1 MSKFFFKLQPLLN
14 VKQQMEDNL
23 KNELGKALRQLEKE
37 KAVLAGIK
45 EEKRRH
51 ILEFNEKAGK
61 GISVKTLRDYNVYI
75 SHLNDKILLQKEK
88 VKIASDNV
96 DKIREELLK
105 IIKEREILEKLKE
118 KKFAEFLEE
127 QLKEEQ
133 KINDEIVSYKCASN
147 A

>member
-1 MSKFFFKLQPLLN
+1 MAKFVFKLQPLLN

-23 KNELGKALRQLEKE
+23 KNELGKAIKQLEKE
-37 KAVLAGIK
+37 KAVLAEI
-45 EEKRRH
+45 EDEKSRC
-51 ILEFNEKAGK
+51 IAEFNEKAGR
-61 GISVKTLRDYNVYI
+61 GISVKTMRDYNVYI
-75 SHLNDKILLQKEK
+75 LHLSERILLQKEN
-88 VKIASDNV
+88 VKLASNNV

>member
-1 MSKFFFKLQPLLN
+1 MAKFVFKLQPLLN

-23 KNELGKALRQLEKE
+23 KNELGKAIKQLEKE
-37 KAVLAGIK
+37 KAVLA
-45 EEKRRH
+45 EREDEKSRC
-51 ILEFNEKAGK
+51 IAEFNEKAGR
-61 GISVKTLRDYNVYI
+61 GISVKTMRDYNVYI
-75 SHLNDKILLQKEK
+75 LHLSERILLQKEN
-88 VKIASDNV
+88 VKLASNNV